1 MVDRAARV
9 SDSRKRDLE
18 PCGPDKTLRVPTNRS
33 VSPLQNAGDPDI
45 HLGRVGITTE
55 FCYFVRVFTFLSC
68 VWDVSSLMRVATP

>member
-9 SDSRKRDLE
+9 SDSRKRDRE

-45 HLGRVGITTE
+45 HL
-55 FCYFVRVFTFLSC
+55 
-68 VWDVSSLMRVATP
+68 